1 MRLSDLPYST
11 SDLFPSGDF
20 AFHMRFR
27 RGDIPSFYR
36 NSADH
41 TAIICERRKWLQ
53 QDAAKYSA
61 ALAESEPLLAEA
73 VEVANSTGVTA
84 SIGATPTETLLNL
97 GAAWE
102 PDILVLRSPSP
113 DSQPVLLAGSVCF
126 PSSWALEEKIA
137 RPLDAIHAPV
147 PTLNDQFANP
157 VQQFLARIKPGI
169 SWERINWG
177 LSRSPE
183 LNQHPSRKLP
193 RLDSNVALGEV
204 WFRAEYQSLISLP
217 KTGGVLFGIRLVIEP
232 LAILLRN
239 TEFQTGISRALHS
252 MTESIATYK
261 GIASARARLLEFVQ
275 T

>member
-27 RGDIPSFYR
+27 RGDIPSFYQ

-41 TAIICERRKWLQ
+41 AAIVGERRRWLQ

-73 VEVANSTGVTA
+73 VEVANSVGVKA
-84 SIGATPTETLLNL
+84 SIGATPSETILNL

-102 PDILVLRSPSP
+102 PDLLILKSPSP
-113 DSQPVLLAGSVCF
+113 ESQPILRAGSVCF
-126 PSSWALEEKIA
+126 PSAWALEEKIG
-137 RPLDAIHAPV
+137 RPLDEIHAPV
-147 PTLNDQFANP
+147 PTLNEQFANP
-157 VQQFLARIKPGI
+157 VQQFLARIKPGA

-183 LNQHPSRKLP
+183 LNQHPIRKLP
-193 RLDSNVALGEV
+193 RLDPNVELEEV

-217 KTGGVLFGIRLVIEP
+217 KTGCVLFGIRLVIEP
-232 LAILLRN
+232 LETLLKN
-239 TEFQTGISRALHS
+239 AEFQTGISRALQS
-252 MTESIATYK
+252 MPESIATYK
-261 GIASARARLLEFVQ
+261 GIASARARLLELVQ
-275 T
+275 A